1 MGVFDVFAQ
10 SASAEIALPELS
22 AKTKGD
28 EKLLCMLRFHLTISI
43 NRRYRNSTNRI
54 DRIMRFLYAQNIFED
69 IGTETPTYK
78 ASPIALALANGT
90 TSGETFKHV

>member
-1 MGVFDVFAQ
+1 
-10 SASAEIALPELS
+10 
-22 AKTKGD
+22 
-28 EKLLCMLRFHLTISI
+28 
-43 NRRYRNSTNRI
+43 
-54 DRIMRFLYAQNIFED
+54 MRFLHAQNMFED